1 VPTHEETAQFWRDW
15 KRLSPTKQLRFREAL
30 KKFFEDLERLPKGQF
45 RGSLRVKPMQG
56 VDGIFE
62 MTWEPED
69 GRATFE
75 YAEELIEGEPHIIW
89 RRIGGHDVFV
99 SP

>member
-1 VPTHEETAQFWRDW
+1 M
-15 KRLSPTKQLRFREAL
+15 
-30 KKFFEDLERLPKGQF
+30 KKFFEDLETLPRGRF
-45 RGSLRVKPMQG
+45 RGSLRVKRMQG
-56 VDGIFE
+56 AEGIFE

-75 YAEELIEGEPHIIW
+75 YGEELVAGDPHIIW
-89 RRIGGHDVFV
+89 RRIGGHDIFA